1 MIKIIPL
8 MAALSVS
15 PVAAA
20 TMDVWREPVEDNAA
34 AATVQE
40 DPATTRA
47 LERHRTDPYF
57 TLDAVAKELR
67 SADGDVPDE
76 VIGHLLWAIRANT
89 GNKVELYYLLR
100 ALQAGGRADVADQFL
115 EGLHDSDAKVR
126 SAAENG
132 LSSAPSS
139 RRMRAG
145 LALIDR
151 LRREDTD
158 PGEYH
163 TILGSLEQLASPA
176 LKSKSSDLLSEF
188 KSGRAKDVPE
198 GQFAAWK
205 SKTATVL
212 IGVLGPEEALATFR
226 TMMDLDD
233 PLERVATAGAVEALT
248 VYAGENF
255 PEMDPKRRDALRDLL
270 RDYGI
275 DLLAQDDTVE
285 KAKRNTAVREA
296 VAYLFVPVI
305 GIGGRRPTDVTT
317 ISAAL
322 EAAVRVE
329 SPGTRVEEMFSS
341 LQTVLATAP
350 RRNTR

>member
-8 MAALSVS
+8 MALLLAS
-15 PVAAA
+15 PVAAG
-20 TMDVWREPVEDNAA
+20 TMDVCREPVEDNEA

-40 DPATTRA
+40 DPATTRV
-47 LERHRTDPYF
+47 LERHRNDPYV
-57 TLDAVAKELR
+57 TIDAVAKELR
-67 SADGDVPDE
+67 NANGDVPDE
-76 VIGHLLWAIRANT
+76 VIGHLLWAIRT
-89 GNKVELYYLLR
+89 NKENKADFYYLLDV
-100 ALQAGGRADVADQFL
+100 LKAGGRADVADQFL
-115 EGLHDSDAKVR
+115 EGLHDSDPKVR
-126 SAAENG
+126 IGAESG

-139 RRMRAG
+139 RRTRAG

-151 LRREDTD
+151 LRSEDTD

-163 TILGSLEQLASPA
+163 AILGSLEELASPA
-176 LKSKSSDLLSEF
+176 LESKSSELLSEF
-188 KSGRAKDVPE
+188 KRRRPKEVPE

-212 IGVLGPEEALATFR
+212 IEVFGPEEALATFR

-233 PLERVATAGAVEALT
+233 PLERVATAGAAEALT
-248 VYAGENF
+248 GYAGENF
-255 PEMDPKRRDALRDLL
+255 PEMDPTRRDLLRDLL

-275 DLLAQDDTVE
+275 ELLAQDDTVE
-285 KAKRNTAVREA
+285 KAKRDTAVREA

-305 GIGGRRPTDVTT
+305 GIGGRRPADVST

-329 SPGTRVEEMFSS
+329 PPGTRVEEMFSA
-341 LQTVLATAP
+341 LQSMLETAP
-350 RRNTR
+350 RQR